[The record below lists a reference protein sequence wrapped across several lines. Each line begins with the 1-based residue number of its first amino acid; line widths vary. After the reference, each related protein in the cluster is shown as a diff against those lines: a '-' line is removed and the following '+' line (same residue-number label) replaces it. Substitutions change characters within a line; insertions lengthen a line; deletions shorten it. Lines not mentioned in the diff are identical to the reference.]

1 MTARFRTLTIR
12 NSCWCYFGNKYIK
25 NPWYYLVSP
34 QVRKKGRTGWW
45 FVKAYRR
52 RWGVEDATRSIK
64 QQFSLEQFLV
74 RSWRS
79 ICRLLCFVG
88 LAFYWLN
95 SWGEESY
102 NKLLEPLLNHPS
114 RLPKQVSYL
123 FIVRLS

>member
-1 MTARFRTLTIR
+1 ML
-12 NSCWCYFGNKYIK
+12 
-25 NPWYYLVSP
+25 LVSP
-34 QVRKKGRTGWW
+34 QTRQTECTELW
-45 FVKAYRR
+45 FVNAYRR
-52 RWGVEDATRSIK
+52 RWRVEDATRSIK

-102 NKLLEPLLNHPS
+102 HKLLEPLLNHPS
-114 RLPKQVSYL
+114 RLPKQVTYL
-123 FIVRLS
+123 FNAVASQNSPIAAAKTKNPAV

>member
-1 MTARFRTLTIR
+1 LML
-12 NSCWCYFGNKYIK
+12 
-25 NPWYYLVSP
+25 LVSP
-34 QVRKKGRTGWW
+34 QARKKGRTGWW

-102 NKLLEPLLNHPS
+102 NKFLESLFNHPS
-114 RLPKQVSYL
+114 RLPKQVTYL
-123 FIVRLS
+123 FNAVASQNSPITAAKNKNPAV